1 MGLHSAVGRENPLN
15 LRLET
20 RQSGSEEK
28 ARAARS
34 LLLSHA
40 TSRLRGSGSAEG
52 QRQGLGLERLGEVI
66 ESAQPDGLDGPGN
79 PALGGHDDHAR
90 MSRNGL
96 VAKQIRPQ
104 TVGQVHVHQ
113 GEVEIRC
120 TQGLASPGHRINR
133 GHLGAPPFQ
142 TGHQMPSPKR
152 LILEHQH

>member
-1 MGLHSAVGRENPLN
+1 MGLHSAIGRENPLN

-20 RQSGSEEK
+20 RESRPEEK

-66 ESAQPDGLDGPGN
+66 ESAQPDGLDGPRN

-90 MSRNGL
+90 VSRNGL
-96 VAKQIRPQ
+96 VAKEIRPQ

-133 GHLGAPPFQ
+133 GHFGAPPFQ
-142 TGHQMPSPKR
+142 AGHQMPSPKW